1 MATSTLI
8 QKLDG
13 TALVPSSSPPGSY
26 SVVATPDVSNR
37 RQVETFLA
45 GATVTLGDWVAW
57 DTTKTGAERALFV
70 VPAATFANGNPLV
83 VGVVLSSAEST
94 GALTAGSKINVVIS
108 GYCENAKV
116 DNAVAAA
123 GVALVVDATGAG
135 IANALAAADTSPA
148 CGVSLEAAAAGRC
161 DVIVIKQF

>member
-45 GATVTLGDWVAW
+45 GATVALGDWVAW

-70 VPAATFANGNPLV
+70 VPAAVVATGNPLV

-94 GALTAGSKINVVIS
+94 GALVAGSKINVVIS
-108 GYCENAKV
+108 GYCEGAKV

-123 GVALVVDATGAG
+123 GVALVVDNTGAG
-135 IANALAAADTSPA
+135 IANALAAADTASA

-161 DVIVIKQF
+161 DVIVYKQF

>member
-45 GATVTLGDWVAW
+45 GATVALGDWVAW

-70 VPAATFANGNPLV
+70 VPAATAALGNPLV

-108 GYCENAKV
+108 GYCEGAKV

-135 IANALAAADTSPA
+135 IANAFAAADTASA

-161 DVIVIKQF
+161 DVIVYKQF